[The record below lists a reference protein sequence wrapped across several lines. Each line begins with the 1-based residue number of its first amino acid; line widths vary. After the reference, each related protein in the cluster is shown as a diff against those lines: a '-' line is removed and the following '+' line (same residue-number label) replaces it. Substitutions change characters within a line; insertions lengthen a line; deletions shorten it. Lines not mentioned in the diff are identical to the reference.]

1 LVLLSIQNLR
11 ISTLNVKTVDKSLSS
26 TITTLFCLI
35 NLTGMLNGKNVV
47 ITGGSAG
54 IGQQLAYHYARMG
67 ARVLITSRTE
77 ADLKKVT
84 LFFV

>member
-1 LVLLSIQNLR
+1 
-11 ISTLNVKTVDKSLSS
+11 
-26 TITTLFCLI
+26 
-35 NLTGMLNGKNVV
+35 MLNGKNVV